1 VAKSNFSPSPFF
13 ATTLFISLNEQLRGD
28 LFFRNSRPFLFFAA
42 HSFKHHGASMTTPPF
57 TRRDLFGGAITC
69 EIPTAWRD
77 VSDVRQVPDHQECFQ
92 EMDGA
97 VVVIEILERQG
108 VSDAEAASYFFRDLA
123 EANGSKVNDFQTMPI
138 TGVQMEH
145 AVLCRGVGNQRVAME
160 RDYDMAGNR
169 RTNQEV
175 RSARVELCLFRLAR
189 VSTDL
194 LVTISEPI
202 TNPNEPEGV
211 QAFQR
216 IVSTLTVR
224 DWGLFG

>member
-1 VAKSNFSPSPFF
+1 
-13 ATTLFISLNEQLRGD
+13 
-28 LFFRNSRPFLFFAA
+28 
-42 HSFKHHGASMTTPPF
+42 MTTPSF
-57 TRRDLFGGAITC
+57 TRRDLFGGAISC

-97 VVVIEILERQG
+97 VVVVEILERQEIP
-108 VSDAEAASYFFRDLA
+108 DADAPNYFFRDLA
-123 EANGSKVNDFQTMPI
+123 EANGSSLMEFQTMPI

-145 AVLCRGVGNQRVAME
+145 AVLCGGFGHQRVAME
-160 RDYDMAGNR
+160 RDYDVAGNR
-169 RTNQEV
+169 RQDQEV
-175 RSARVELCLFRLAR
+175 RFVRVELCVFRLAT

-194 LVTISEPI
+194 LLTISKPI
-202 TNPNEPEGV
+202 TNPNEPEGI

-216 IVSTLTVR
+216 IVSTLAIR